1 MRFIPSLSE
10 KCEKCSIFVDENQTT
25 MNTILIIEDDRRVA
39 NILKRGLE
47 VAGFVVISAY
57 DGEKG
62 LQLFHA
68 ETVDLVIC
76 DIMLP
81 KIDGFGVCKE
91 IRKTNRNIP
100 ILMLTALGEIDDKLV
115 GFDSGADD
123 YMVKPFDLRE
133 LEVRIKLLLKR
144 QASTDD
150 QQIDIERYC
159 DLEIDLRTQT
169 VTRQGQEIKLT
180 PREYNLLLYMVRN
193 PERVLTRQEIAQK
206 VWNTYFE
213 TGTNFIDVYI
223 NYLRKK
229 IDRDFAIKLIQTKSG
244 VGFIFREK
252 PLISKHVNE

>member
-1 MRFIPSLSE
+1 
-10 KCEKCSIFVDENQTT
+10 
-25 MNTILIIEDDRRVA
+25 MNTLLIIEDDRRVA
-39 NILKRGLE
+39 DILKRGLE
-47 VAGFVVISAY
+47 GAGFTVLSAT
-57 DGEKG
+57 DGEMG
-62 LQLFHA
+62 LKLFHS
-68 ETVDLVIC
+68 ERCDLVIC

-91 IRKTNRNIP
+91 IRKTDKKIP

-115 GFDSGADD
+115 GFDSGAND

-144 QASTDD
+144 NSETDE
-150 QQIDIERYC
+150 QQPDVLRYS
-159 DLEIDLRTQT
+159 DLEINLPTQS
-169 VTRQGQEIKLT
+169 VSRNGQEIKLT
-180 PREYNLLLYMVRN
+180 PREFNLLLYMMRN

-229 IDRDFAIKLIQTKSG
+229 IDRDFSIKLIHTKPG
-244 VGFIFREK
+244 IGFIFSE
-252 PLISKHVNE
+252 